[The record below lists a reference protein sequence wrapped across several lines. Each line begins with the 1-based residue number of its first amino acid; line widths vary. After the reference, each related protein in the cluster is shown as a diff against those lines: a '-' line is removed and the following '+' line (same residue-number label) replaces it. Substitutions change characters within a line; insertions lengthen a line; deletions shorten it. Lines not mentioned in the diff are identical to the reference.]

1 MGYIGMYN
9 GLFYTLKFGCRFLRP
24 EKLRGSSEIIN
35 FACNKVQKKYVV
47 YCR

>member
-1 MGYIGMYN
+1 MGYIWVCN
-9 GLFYTLKFGCRFLRP
+9 GLFCALKFGRRFLRP
-24 EKLRGSSEIIN
+24 EKLRGSFEIIN